1 MKKEIYSNG
10 GRVLNFVVLSNNF
23 KNSKDKA
30 IQLIKKLDWNNGYYR
45 RDIGFKVIE

>member
-1 MKKEIYSNG
+1 M
-10 GRVLNFVVLSNNF
+10 LNFVVLSNNF

-30 IQLIKKLDWNNGYYR
+30 IQLIKELDWQNGYYR

>member
-1 MKKEIYSNG
+1 M
-10 GRVLNFVVLSNNF
+10 LNFVVTSNNF

-30 IQLIKKLDWNNGYYR
+30 IQLIKELDWPNGYYR